1 VPFFCFTFIDASAA
15 ERFVDLSWDGHA
27 VCCCLWPAG
36 TTAEFLLGRNFF
48 PDTCRMQIGGCL
60 PTLRPKLDPWL
71 SHVKI
76 TLFRATFVRTIVL
89 NFTS

>member
-1 VPFFCFTFIDASAA
+1 LFHLCWRFCSRKVRGSELRWSCSVLLCPVA
-15 ERFVDLSWDGHA
+15 R
-27 VCCCLWPAG
+27 G